1 MGIFESLLIDTFTVE
16 RMDRFPDGQGGWI
29 ISYGAIGTVE
39 GRIRPASAAEREIA
53 ATEERH
59 ISHVLYTVADEEI
72 ARGDRLTTGDLTVEV
87 MGVREP
93 SHMAHHWEIDCL
105 ERQYDE
111 TDEFGS

>member
-1 MGIFESLLIDTFTVE
+1 MGIFESLLINTFTV
-16 RMDRFPDGQGGWI
+16 DRRDRVWDGQGGWSI
-29 ISYGAIGTVE
+29 VYEAIGTVE

-59 ISHVLYTVADEEI
+59 ISHVLYTVVDEDI

-87 MGVREP
+87 MGIREP
-93 SHMAHHWEIDCL
+93 SNMGHHWEIDCL
-105 ERQYDE
+105 ERQYEE